1 MKRTDNG
8 DDEQSQ
14 ESAETPHALSRAEVA
29 RAHES
34 ANRLI
39 EALRDLP
46 DGDLV
51 GEIVAN
57 AMKLLRDQT
66 NRGDIKL
73 INKSF
78 KELRYALKIFAPY
91 RDVRKVSIFGSART
105 PETNQDYVGAA
116 EFARRMAALG
126 WMVITGA
133 GGGIMAAGHG
143 GAGADPSFGLA
154 IRLPFEQK
162 TNPFI
167 ANDPKLIN
175 FKYFFTRKL
184 MFVRSSH
191 AIAVFPGGFG
201 TMDEGFEVLTLVQT
215 GKSVP
220 MPIVLVE
227 SPGGDYWKTWQ
238 NYVKDQLISRGL
250 VGEDDLRLYRI
261 TDSIDA
267 AIEEVRRFYSN
278 YHSLR
283 HTRDDVIIRLHYPLT
298 DAELAEI
305 EAKFSDLLLPV
316 SEAKSNGKLGG
327 DKAGTRRGKGRFWTS
342 GPLSVEHD
350 EPALADLTRLVF
362 PFNRRDHG
370 RLRILIDHLNDL
382 HPDRKESVVAAPS
395 ASSMQAD
402 QNPTEP
408 DQRS

>member
-1 MKRTDNG
+1 MKELDSTDNNQ
-8 DDEQSQ
+8 EQSQ
-14 ESAETPHALSRAEVA
+14 ESTQPATVIDRADLTEVHNIANALV
-29 RAHES
+29 
-34 ANRLI
+34 
-39 EALRDLP
+39 EALANVP
-46 DGDLV
+46 DGDMV

-57 AMKLLRDQT
+57 ALKLLRDQT

-105 PETNQDYVGAA
+105 LEDHDDYRQAA
-116 EFARRMAALG
+116 AFGKQMAAAG

-167 ANDPKLIN
+167 EGDPKLIN

-184 MFVRSSH
+184 MFVRSSN
-191 AIAVFPGGFG
+191 AIALFPGGFG

-220 MPIVLVE
+220 MPIVFIDK
-227 SPGGDYWKTWQ
+227 PGGDFWAGWQ
-238 NYVKDQLISRGL
+238 HYVKNHLLARGL
-250 VGEDDLRLYRI
+250 IGEEDLNLYKI
-261 TDSIDA
+261 TDKIDDA
-267 AIEEVRRFYSN
+267 VHEIRHFFAN

-283 HTRDDVIIRLHYPLT
+283 YHRDEVVIRLQHKPTESQLET
-298 DAELAEI
+298 IREKFKNLAVKGTFEL
-305 EAKFSDLLLPV
+305 
-316 SEAKSNGKLGG
+316 
-327 DKAGTRRGKGRFWTS
+327 S
-342 GPLSVEHD
+342 GPLNVERD
-350 EPALADLTRLVF
+350 EPALHELPRLILT
-362 PFNRRDHG
+362 FNRKDHG
-370 RLRILIDHLNDL
+370 KLRLLINHLNDL
-382 HPDRKESVVAAPS
+382 VEK
-395 ASSMQAD
+395 
-402 QNPTEP
+402 
-408 DQRS
+408 